1 MYKRFVI
8 ALLSIS
14 LVFTSVAE
22 VEKRVEPSEPL
33 ETQTTTSDDDK
44 AQVLQIH
51 ELDDSDDSYTN
62 DPVNDPYYIEGSVID
77 LEKLLENDPELR
89 EKYDSLSKEE
99 RKAFLEV
106 LATFNEAFQAA
117 FQALIPD

>member
-1 MYKRFVI
+1 MYQRFVI

-14 LVFTSVAE
+14 LIFTSVAE

-33 ETQTTTSDDDK
+33 ETPTSDK